1 MSITTD
7 KSRFFQSSD
16 ALHAD
21 TRRARKAANTRGAP
35 IPVGSK
41 ILALLDDPTSP
52 DHVFVAESAG
62 LARRLQLSSGS
73 KGSHTYRGHTAP
85 VTALALSPAADTLY
99 TSSWDK
105 SILAFDVPTR
115 SLLRRFQDAHTDFI
129 KCLLYLPPLPPA
141 TAAATAAATA
151 DSPGLLLSGSS
162 DSTISIYNPHTTKL
176 LSKLS
181 SHSRAVLCLALDPA
195 PPLAAPTP
203 SYTVL
208 SGSSDREIRT
218 WTVPASGSLPP
229 SEASPPLTPHET
241 SIYCMH
247 LPPSDPGHLYTAS
260 ADRTALHLQLN
271 PPPNPPSVVDTLPH
285 PDFVTAIILAGF
297 SSDDADADAKY
308 IVTACRDEHVRLWD
322 RATAEL
328 VCVFEGHFDEVTSLC
343 AVGARGWTVVSAG
356 IDGTVRRWGVRPAEV
371 EAVVALEKDARR
383 AGSGEQELQED
394 FGGGKKQGML
404 TQEEERELAE
414 LMESSD

>member
-7 KSRFFQSSD
+7 TDRFFQSSD
-16 ALHAD
+16 ALRAS
-21 TRRARKAANTRGAP
+21 TRRARKAANTRGSP
-35 IPVGSK
+35 VPVGSK
-41 ILALLDDPTSP
+41 ILALLSDPASP
-52 DHVFVAESAG
+52 DRVFVAESAG
-62 LARRLQLSSGS
+62 LARRLQLSSRS

-115 SLLRRFQDAHTDFI
+115 SLLRRFQNAHADFV
-129 KCLLYLPPLPPA
+129 KCLLYLPPLPPIPSA
-141 TAAATAAATA
+141 TATAAATA
-151 DSPGLLLSGSS
+151 DSPGGLLLSGSS
-162 DSTISIYNPHTTKL
+162 DSTINIYNPHTTKL
-176 LSKLS
+176 LSTLS
-181 SHSRAVLCLALDPA
+181 SHSRAVLCLAVDPA

-208 SGSSDREIRT
+208 SASSDREIRT
-218 WTVPASGSLPP
+218 WVVPASGSPP
-229 SEASPPLTPHET
+229 PFEACPPLTPHET
-241 SIYCMH
+241 SIYSMH

-271 PPPNPPSVVDTLPH
+271 PPPNPPSIIDTLPH
-285 PDFVTAIILAGF
+285 PDFVTAVILAGF
-297 SSDDADADAKY
+297 SSPDADADAKY
-308 IVTACRDEHVRLWD
+308 IVTACRDEHVRVWD

-356 IDGTVRRWGVRPAEV
+356 IDGTVN
-371 EAVVALEKDARR
+371 AVVALED
-383 AGSGEQELQED
+383 GEQEQQED
-394 FGGGKKQGML
+394 FGGNKQGLL